1 MHISMLESARE
12 IIASF
17 LLSASPTQ
25 GWMLEHERLLGIFS
39 LAIM

>member
-12 IIASF
+12 IFASF
-17 LLSASPTQ
+17 LLSTSPTQ
-25 GWMLEHERLLGIFS
+25 GWMLEHERLLDSFS

>member
-12 IIASF
+12 IFARF
-17 LLSASPTQ
+17 LQFAFLTQ
-25 GWMLEHERLLGIFS
+25 GWMLEHERLLGSFS